1 MKKMRGCATALG
13 VALFVSACGGGG
25 GDSGSATPGNPG
37 NPGDPGTSSVFAPT
51 ADDLPTAISG
61 DYPDQ
66 TTALV
71 LDVNYQSTSI
81 PALPGQYIRFSDGR
95 CLDAAPDPLSYP
107 NNRTTL
113 VSLNRTTFAT
123 KTDADVCL
131 PEIKVSV
138 GSVIASFIGSNA
150 DMRVRGSSTRD
161 TSQKSFRI
169 RSKKD
174 SVTGLRT
181 AMWFGE
187 DTLQLNKHPYDLT
200 RVRNKLAFD
209 LMKQIPHH
217 QSLRTQFME
226 IRYTDPVNLL
236 PADSGPTGSMGLY
249 THVEKFSEGYM
260 TRRGW
265 KVAGANI
272 YKAGSFD
279 FNTHAGFGCNPDG
292 TSNAALE
299 AALELEA
306 GDGKACSSVMQLLN
320 DLDDENVPFANTFN
334 AYFNK
339 NNYLTW
345 LASVI
350 LFGNYDTTTQNFALY
365 RSPDNGKFY
374 FLPWDYDG
382 ALDFSHQMAAESYAA
397 WGYGAGNW
405 WDSALHRRFMA
416 EPGNIAL
423 LQAAVTEIRNK
434 YLTKT
439 AIKTLLD
446 SYKPTV
452 RTYIKQNPDRNYLPG
467 SATEAQWEAE
477 FDRLV
482 NVIDTNYDSF
492 MKSLKDP
499 MPFWFSVFTDPGNNI
514 TSLGWEWPTPF
525 HPQGHTITYQVDFLP
540 FLASDTT
547 LPRGQTAFDA
557 PGARTVVTRSTGTA
571 TELAV
576 ASFPTGAH
584 WVRVLAKDATN
595 GTSTYAFDSVYD
607 TQTRYGV
614 MCKMLPANTD
624 CPGVQ

>member
-1 MKKMRGCATALG
+1 MARMRGCATALG
-13 VALFVSACGGGG
+13 VALFISACGGGG
-25 GDSGSATPGNPG
+25 GDGDPATPGNPDTPTASG
-37 NPGDPGTSSVFAPT
+37 PIFAPA
-51 ADDLPTAISG
+51 ADDLPTKING
-61 DYPDQ
+61 DYPNQ

-71 LDVNYQSTSI
+71 VDALYQSTNI
-81 PALPGQYIRFSDGR
+81 PGAGPYLHYSDGR
-95 CLDAAPDPLSYP
+95 CTDVAPDPLAYP

-113 VSLNRTTFAT
+113 VTLNRTTFAT
-123 KTDADVCL
+123 KTDSQDVCL
-131 PEIKVSV
+131 PEIKISV
-138 GSVIASFIGSNA
+138 AALVADFIGGNA

-161 TSQKSFRI
+161 TVQKSFRI
-169 RSKKD
+169 RTKKD
-174 SVTGLRT
+174 AVTGVRP

-217 QSLRTQFME
+217 QSLRTQFVE
-226 IRYTDPVNLL
+226 VKYNDVVNT
-236 PADSGPTGSMGLY
+236 PPDTGPIGSMGLF
-249 THVEKFSEGYM
+249 THVEKFSEGYI

-279 FNTHAGFGCNPDG
+279 FNKHAGFGCNPDG

-306 GDGKACSSVMQLLN
+306 GDGKACTSVIKMLD
-320 DLDDENVPFANTFN
+320 DLDDENIPFTTTFN
-334 AYFNK
+334 QYFNR

-345 LASVI
+345 LASAI

-382 ALDFSHQMAAESYAA
+382 ALDFSHQMAAEAYAA

-423 LQAAVTEIRNK
+423 LQAAVNEIRDK

-452 RTYIKQNPDRNYLPG
+452 RTYITQNPDKNYLPG

-477 FDRLV
+477 YDRLV
-482 NVIDTNYDSF
+482 NVIDKNYDSF
-492 MKSLKDP
+492 VKSLKDP

-525 HPQGHTITYQVDFLP
+525 HPQGHQITYQVDFLP
-540 FLASDTT
+540 FVAGDTT
-547 LPRGQTAFDA
+547 LPRGQTAFDV
-557 PGARTVVTRSTGTA
+557 PGGRTVVTRSTGTS
-571 TELAV
+571 TSLPG
-576 ASFPTGAH
+576 SQFPSGAH

-595 GTSTYAFDSVYD
+595 GTSTYAFDNVYD
-607 TQTRYGV
+607 TQTRHGV
-614 MCKMLPANTD
+614 MCKVLPANTN